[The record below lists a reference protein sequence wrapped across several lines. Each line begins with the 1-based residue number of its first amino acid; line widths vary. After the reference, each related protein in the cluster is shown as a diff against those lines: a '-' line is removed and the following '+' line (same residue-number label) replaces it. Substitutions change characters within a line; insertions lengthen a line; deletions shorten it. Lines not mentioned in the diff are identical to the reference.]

1 MRVLILQ
8 QAALPG
14 QMLAPGVVVDVSEA
28 TAAWLIEAG
37 AAQAAHEAQS
47 EVTAGRPTQDGQDGA
62 AAAQRQRR
70 KAQE

>member
-1 MRVLILQ
+1 VLILQ

-37 AAQAAHEAQS
+37 AAERVDYSSDAAHANL
-47 EVTAGRPTQDGQDGA
+47 VLDGMLDVPTAAPRK
-62 AAAQRQRR
+62 RV